1 MRMSQKNTP
10 ETGQKHAPKKPK
22 KGQKQKT
29 QNKIGPTAVFAPLT
43 SRMESYMEK
52 KVKEL
57 RGIKNPSSSKARL
70 QSILDDVLL
79 SCTEFAEE
87 GRLLAEQNEI
97 RTPKS
102 FQRLFHI
109 VNFAILGPLRELLNV
124 PHKTFVNYIPRNR
137 AAQV

>member
-1 MRMSQKNTP
+1 
-10 ETGQKHAPKKPK
+10 
-22 KGQKQKT
+22 
-29 QNKIGPTAVFAPLT
+29 
-43 SRMESYMEK
+43 MEK

-57 RGIKNPSSSKARL
+57 RGIKNPSSSKGRL
-70 QSILDDVLL
+70 QAILDDVFR

-87 GRLLAEQNEI
+87 GRFLSERNDI

-109 VNFAILGPLRELLNV
+109 VNIEFLGPLRELLNV
-124 PHKTFVNYIPRNR
+124 PHNTFVNYIPRNR